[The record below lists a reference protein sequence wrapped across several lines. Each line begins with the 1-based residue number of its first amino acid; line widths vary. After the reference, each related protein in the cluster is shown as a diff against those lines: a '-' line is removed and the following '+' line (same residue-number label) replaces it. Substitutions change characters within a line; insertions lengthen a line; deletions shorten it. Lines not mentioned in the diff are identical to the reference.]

1 MSGKAVSIRDL
12 DVTGK
17 FVLVRADFNVPMR
30 DQSISDDSRIRAAL
44 PTINHLRRSGA
55 KTIVCSHFGR
65 PKGQV
70 VEEMRLGIVRDRLE
84 KLLEIPV
91 IDAGG
96 PDGDDPYDRT
106 RGMVN
111 GDVALLEN
119 LRFTPAEEENDD
131 AFAAELAKLAE
142 IYVNDAFGAAH
153 RAHASTV
160 GVANHIPSAAGFLME
175 KEMAMLGEA
184 VTNAESP
191 SIAIIGGA
199 KVSDKIQVLQHLA
212 SKVDTILIGGGMV
225 AAFYVAQGWSAGAV
239 DLDRTEI
246 SAASE
251 ILSLDTADIVV
262 PQDVT
267 CGSEFAESTSAET
280 FSADSVPS
288 DKLILDIGPESA
300 DQYASIISSARTI
313 VWNGPMGVFEWA
325 AFSNGSRAVAKAVGQ
340 NSSCISVVGGGSTA
354 EVVSTYG
361 VADAITH
368 VSTGGGASLEF
379 LEGKTLPGVAALDTL
394 K

>member
-1 MSGKAVSIRDL
+1 MTGKTVSIRDL
-12 DVTGK
+12 DVAGK
-17 FVLVRADFNVPMR
+17 YVLVRVDFNVPVR
-30 DQSISDDSRIRAAL
+30 DNKISDDSRIRAAL
-44 PTINHLRRSGA
+44 PTINHLRNSGA
-55 KTIVCSHFGR
+55 KTIICSHFGR

-70 VEEMRLGIVRDRLE
+70 VKEMRLGIVRDRLE

-91 IDAGG
+91 LDAGG
-96 PDGDDPYDRT
+96 PDGNDPYDRT
-106 RGMVN
+106 RKMSN

-119 LRFTPAEEENDD
+119 LRFTPGEEANDD
-131 AFAAELAKLAE
+131 GFAVDLAKLAE
-142 IYVNDAFGAAH
+142 IFVNDAFGAAH
-153 RAHASTV
+153 RAHASTA

-175 KEMAMLGEA
+175 KELEMLGEV

-199 KVSDKIQVLQHLA
+199 KVSDKIQVLHHLA

-225 AAFYVAQGWSAGAV
+225 AAFCAARGWSSGAV
-239 DLDRTEI
+239 ALDEAEI

-251 ILSLDTADIVV
+251 ILALDTTEIVV
-262 PQDVT
+262 PTDVT
-267 CGSEFAESTSAET
+267 CGSEFAESTPAEV
-280 FSADSVPS
+280 FGSDNVPAN
-288 DKLILDIGPESA
+288 KLILDIGPSSA
-300 DQYASIISSARTI
+300 EQYASIISSAKTI
-313 VWNGPMGVFEWA
+313 VWNGPMGVFEWDS
-325 AFSNGSRAVAKAVGQ
+325 FSNGSRTVAEAVGQ

-379 LEGKTLPGVAALDTL
+379 LECKTLPGVAALDTY